1 MWGDDPVSSPSI
13 LCPPQV
19 SSTPSTA
26 AGGRATT
33 GWCTETSAT
42 TARSP
47 SRSGG
52 VATSRSAP
60 SLRKS
65 PHEVPTSPLGRHLG
79 MSWGHTS
86 AGITSNVRLPPPQV
100 GGRGV
105 GCLQQ
110 VLRQAGGAGA
120 GGAVCPAPAERHHPH
135 PAHQI
140 LPRAAARDPPALRPP
155 ALPATVEDGSLVRGE
170 FGRGEK
176 APQAAQRGWE
186 EGDGG

>member
-1 MWGDDPVSSPSI
+1 MGVLAPTRASSASMGDVLLGSQAVTSERMGYRRGTRWGDDPVSSPPI

-42 TARSP
+42 TTRSP
-47 SRSGG
+47 SQSGG

-60 SLRKS
+60 SLR
-65 PHEVPTSPLGRHLG
+65 TSPPLKCRHPLCKGIWGRL
-79 MSWGHTS
+79 GHTPVQAS
-86 AGITSNVRLPPPQV
+86 PLMSVFPRWQV

-105 GCLQQ
+105 GRLQQ
-110 VLRQAGGAGA
+110 VLWQAGGAGA

-140 LPRAAARDPPALRPP
+140 LPWAAA
-155 ALPATVEDGSLVRGE
+155 
-170 FGRGEK
+170 
-176 APQAAQRGWE
+176 
-186 EGDGG
+186 

>member
-1 MWGDDPVSSPSI
+1 MWGDDPISSPSI

-47 SRSGG
+47 SRFGG

-60 SLRKS
+60 SLCKS
-65 PHEVPTSPLGRHLG
+65 PHEVPTSPLGGYLG

-86 AGITSNVRLPPPQV
+86 AGITSNVRLPLP
-100 GGRGV
+100 
-105 GCLQQ
+105 
-110 VLRQAGGAGA
+110 AGGWPRSGVPAASPAASWGCRC
-120 GGAVCPAPAERHHPH
+120 GGCSVSSACRMA
-135 PAHQI
+135 
-140 LPRAAARDPPALRPP
+140 PPALCTPNTALGSGPRPAGP
-155 ALPATVEDGSLVRGE
+155 AAACPARHSG
-170 FGRGEK
+170 GREPGL
-176 APQAAQRGWE
+176 R
-186 EGDGG
+186 